1 MRTFG
6 EMHFQTPET
15 LLLAGR
21 HANAFHDLQ
30 RDLLKWKQPPVFLAA
45 VVSLNR
51 WAEKEHQ
58 DPGRLLPW
66 PGRDLNPGR
75 EARREERRYQGTST
89 KAGSPRERLAGQ
101 KCWQWRPA
109 ASQVSAPGSE
119 GFTCERRKVARCERA
134 PAPQFPSPIIRA
146 V

>member
-1 MRTFG
+1 
-6 EMHFQTPET
+6 MHFQTPET

-75 EARREERRYQGTST
+75 EARREERRGQGTST